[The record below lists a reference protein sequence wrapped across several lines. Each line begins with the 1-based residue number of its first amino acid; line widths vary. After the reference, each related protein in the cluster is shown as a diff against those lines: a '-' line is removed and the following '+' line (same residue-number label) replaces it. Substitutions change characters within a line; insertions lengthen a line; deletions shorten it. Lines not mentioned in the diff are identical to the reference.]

1 MQGLVLLLIVGITVW
16 NGVTRIYNPVEEA
29 SASLEILRGTLLYPQ
44 SSGGL
49 RASITFA
56 EKAAFLWRGR
66 VGTAWPMFVAAV
78 RLQRGRME
86 VPRRWNLDLKKE
98 GVGTLRALAALTLSH
113 GKISVGGHHLG
124 PGRPERGSCLL
135 GERSDASYC

>member
-1 MQGLVLLLIVGITVW
+1 MSGDFTWDPPL
-16 NGVTRIYNPVEEA
+16 P
-29 SASLEILRGTLLYPQ
+29 SQ

-49 RASITFA
+49 WASITFA

-66 VGTAWPMFVAAV
+66 VGTAWPMLVSAV

-98 GVGTLRALAALTLSH
+98 GVGTLRALAAPTNSP
-113 GKISVGGHHLG
+113 I
-124 PGRPERGSCLL
+124 
-135 GERSDASYC
+135 ERSVLVGITWGQEGRREAVAC